1 MFATHRLLHDLDTPK
16 QEAIR
21 DTLMSLFEVT
31 EAPSSDPE
39 TIVPGAD
46 AGAVAFGYMDSHHG
60 KPYHLVLRDT
70 AALDAELEGF
80 SEAYRR
86 LDAAAL
92 EALILRKALGMSTD
106 DIAAKK
112 GLSYCSDT
120 AEAVRRIE
128 AGECDAGFLLRPTPV
143 QQVRDVAAAGETMPP
158 KSTFFFPKLL
168 TGLVFNPLTDPG
180 DAPG

>member
-1 MFATHRLLHDLDTPK
+1 MVALRGQPGAVDGGRRHRSCLRARQRRLRLL
-16 QEAIR
+16 
-21 DTLMSLFEVT
+21 
-31 EAPSSDPE
+31 
-39 TIVPGAD
+39 
-46 AGAVAFGYMDSHHG
+46 DSHH
-60 KPYHLVLRDT
+60 KQPYHLTLRDE

-92 EALILRKALGMSTD
+92 EALILRKALGMSSD
-106 DIAAKK
+106 DIAAKR

-128 AGECDAGFLLRPTPV
+128 AGEADAGFLLRPTPV
-143 QQVRDVAAAGETMPP
+143 EQVRAVAAAGETMPP

-168 TGLVFNPLTDPG
+168 TGIVFNPLR
-180 DAPG
+180 